1 MSTKFPPFPSAAAAP
16 RLRLMQLMS
25 ASLRVLLLSASL
37 ILLTDC
43 LEVGAVVLIVTELD
57 AEVAIC
63 VAEVP
68 PCSLHGGAA
77 SRDIS

>member
-25 ASLRVLLLSASL
+25 ASLRVLPLSASL

-43 LEVGAVVLIVTELD
+43 LEVGAAVLIVTELD

-63 VAEVP
+63 VAEVS
-68 PCSLHGGAA
+68 PCSLRGGAT
-77 SRDIS
+77 SHDIS